1 MDELLRII
9 SQWVEG
15 FENDFEALQ
24 TKLNK
29 ALRGVEA
36 SLLRRILADILP
48 LIGSKDGFFVG
59 GIGNMAKANL
69 IDRVFDELG
78 KDEVNKILMEYA
90 DALLGISGKNAA
102 YYYEIGV
109 DREKVAA
116 IAEDL
121 SIIRGVIGITEK
133 GELVR
138 DGFLYRLGR
147 SDAVRDSL
155 KQYVLTSIASRQSLK
170 TFQDGIKA
178 MVKGGKD
185 VDGALVGYWNS
196 YAYDAFSKVREV
208 DNLHFKD
215 EVGLK
220 HFVYQGGIIK
230 TSRAFCIKKN
240 GKPFSEEEAKKNWPK
255 DPDLIDK
262 KHLSTYNPLIDRGR
276 HNCRHFLM
284 WISEDRYNELKAR
297 Q

>member
-1 MDELLRII
+1 MSLSEII
-9 SQWVEG
+9 ADWIDG
-15 FENDFEALQ
+15 FERDFNALQ
-24 TKLNK
+24 SKLSIS
-29 ALRGVEA
+29 LRAAQAGI
-36 SLLRRILADILP
+36 LRAILADILP
-48 LIGSKDGFFVG
+48 ALKVKDGYLVGSIGS
-59 GIGNMAKANL
+59 IAKANL
-69 IDRVFDELG
+69 IERVFDEFG
-78 KDEVNKILMEYA
+78 RSDIDKILGMYA
-90 DALLGISGKNAA
+90 NELLAISGKNAA
-102 YYYEIGV
+102 YYNAIGF

-116 IAEDL
+116 IAADL
-121 SIIRGVIGITEK
+121 TMIRQIIGVNEEGK
-133 GELVR
+133 LLN

-178 MVKGGKD
+178 MVKGGKG

-196 YAYDAFSKVREV
+196 YAYDAFSKVREI

-240 GKPFSEEEAKKNWPK
+240 GKAFSEEEAKKNWPK